1 MNKANEVRELL
12 TTAVPHLQKNPD
24 ALHIFIEEGN
34 LEASWAGKNLSFE
47 YQFNLIILVT
57 DYSQHADTLM
67 VPLLAWVAQHQP
79 ELLTNPDKRK
89 EGIRFRADMLNHKTA
104 DIEITL
110 QLTERV
116 KVTVTEGGVEVVH
129 LPEPV
134 FDPYEGMDWTL
145 FVKDVQVSPPPE
157 DEP

>member
-12 TTAVPHLQKNPD
+12 TTAVPYLQKNPD

-34 LEASWAGKNLSFE
+34 LEASWVGKNLSFE

-67 VPLLAWVAQHQP
+67 IPLLAWIAQNQP
-79 ELLTNPDKRK
+79 ELLTNPDRRK
-89 EGIRFRADMLNHKTA
+89 EGVRFRVDMLNHKTA
-104 DIEITL
+104 DIEITI

-116 KVTVTEGGVEVVH
+116 KVTATEEGLEVIH
-129 LPEPV
+129 LPEPQ
-134 FDPYEGMDWTL
+134 FDPDDGIDWTL
-145 FVKDVQVSPPPE
+145 YIQGVQVTPPPE